1 VATDNCDYSDA
12 DDFDGWGFDPV
23 SMTSCPPL
31 ANDNSGSNVVA
42 TDTDSDGATTDAA
55 DELSDDSTGNSNAET
70 TVENENN
77 TDETVVSNT
86 QDGISIGQE
95 SSDETASPSSG
106 GGSFWLPILMFAVA
120 FRRSVLVVEDLYVFP
135 K

>member
-42 TDTDSDGATTDAA
+42 TDTDSDGATTDAT

-77 TDETVVSNT
+77 TDETEIVVSNT
-86 QDGISIGQE
+86 QDGSISIGQE

-120 FRRSVLVVEDLYVFP
+120 FRRPLRTLQKQY
-135 K
+135 